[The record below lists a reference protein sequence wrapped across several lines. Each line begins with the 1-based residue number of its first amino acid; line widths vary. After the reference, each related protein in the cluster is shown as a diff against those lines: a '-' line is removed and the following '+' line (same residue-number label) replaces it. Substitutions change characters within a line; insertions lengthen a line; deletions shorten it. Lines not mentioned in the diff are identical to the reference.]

1 MIVLG
6 ACGDYIGYIVLLS
19 GSLPKVKVHTL
30 LAYPKFS
37 RIQKLWGQGVTDAS
51 TMEGSR
57 SRL

>member
-30 LAYPKFS
+30 LVHP
-37 RIQKLWGQGVTDAS
+37 
-51 TMEGSR
+51 
-57 SRL
+57 RLLEFGNCGAKA